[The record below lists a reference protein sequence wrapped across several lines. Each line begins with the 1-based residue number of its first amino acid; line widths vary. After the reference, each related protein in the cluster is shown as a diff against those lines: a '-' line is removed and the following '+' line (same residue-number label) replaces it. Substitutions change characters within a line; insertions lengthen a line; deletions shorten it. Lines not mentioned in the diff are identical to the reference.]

1 MVLDIAP
8 PHRPA
13 LSGAHLWRLPVSR
26 CPPSGALITSP
37 AKLTPHPVPKGSVM
51 STSTAPTTAS
61 ATDTAP
67 ATDTAAHTTAAGD
80 AATALTVRKVGG
92 RIGAVISG
100 VRLGGDL
107 APETVAAIRAA
118 LLEHKVVFFRGQD
131 HLDEEAHEAFGRL
144 LGTPVAHP
152 TVPSADGRYSFPIDS
167 DYGGRANQWHTDV
180 TFVPAYPAF
189 SILRAVVIP
198 PYGGNTLWANTATAY
213 ERLPEPLR
221 VLAEGLRAVHS
232 NDYDYAAL
240 RPDTLP
246 EQLVRFREVFAS
258 TKFLTEHPV
267 VRVHPETG
275 ERTLLLGNFVQR
287 ISGLTGADSRALV
300 DLFQSHV
307 ERPENTVRWQ
317 WQVGDVAIW
326 DNRATQHYGVDD
338 SDAHDRKL
346 RRVTIDGDVPV
357 GVDGRSS
364 VLLAPEGVPDPAF
377 GIASGAST
385 AQPAA

>member
-1 MVLDIAP
+1 M
-8 PHRPA
+8 
-13 LSGAHLWRLPVSR
+13 
-26 CPPSGALITSP
+26 TS
-37 AKLTPHPVPKGSVM
+37 
-51 STSTAPTTAS
+51 
-61 ATDTAP
+61 AP
-67 ATDTAAHTTAAGD
+67 ATDTRPAQDSDDPGV
-80 AATALTVRKVGG
+80 TVEKVGG
-92 RIGAVISG
+92 RLGAVLSG

-107 APETVAAIRAA
+107 PPATVAAVRSA
-118 LLEHKVVFFRGQD
+118 LLRHKVVFFRGQG
-131 HLDEEAHEAFGRL
+131 HLDEDSHEAFGRL

-167 DYGGRANQWHTDV
+167 DHGGRANQWHTDV

-189 SILRAVVIP
+189 SILRAVTVP

-213 ERLPEPLR
+213 THLPESLR
-221 VLAEGLRAVHS
+221 ALADGLRAVHS

-240 RPDTLP
+240 RPDAVP
-246 EQLVRFREVFAS
+246 EQLERFREVFAS

-275 ERTLLLGNFVQR
+275 ERVLLLGNFVQR
-287 ISGLTGADSRALV
+287 VVGLTGRDSRALV

-317 WQVGDVAIW
+317 WRAGDVAIW

-338 SDAHDRKL
+338 SDDHERKL

-364 VLLAPEGVPDPAF
+364 VLLSPESVPDPAF
-377 GIASGAST
+377 GIASGNSAT
-385 AQPAA
+385 

>member
-1 MVLDIAP
+1 
-8 PHRPA
+8 
-13 LSGAHLWRLPVSR
+13 
-26 CPPSGALITSP
+26 
-37 AKLTPHPVPKGSVM
+37 M
-51 STSTAPTTAS
+51 STATTTESVTES
-61 ATDTAP
+61 ATESV
-67 ATDTAAHTTAAGD
+67 
-80 AATALTVRKVGG
+80 TVQKVGG
-92 RIGAVISG
+92 RLGAVISG

-107 APETVAAIRAA
+107 PAETVAEIRSA
-118 LLEHKVVFFRGQD
+118 LLAHKVVFFRGQD

-213 ERLPEPLR
+213 ENLPEPLR
-221 VLAEGLRAVHS
+221 ALADSLRAVHS

-240 RPDTLP
+240 RPGALP
-246 EQLVRFREVFAS
+246 EQLARFREIFAS

-287 ISGLTGADSRALV
+287 ISGLPGADSRALLG
-300 DLFQSHV
+300 LFQSHV

-338 SDAHDRKL
+338 SDDHVRKL

-357 GVDGRSS
+357 GVDGHAS
-364 VLLAPEGVPDPAF
+364 VLLSPESVPDPAF
-377 GIASGAST
+377 GIASGDSAEE
-385 AQPAA
+385 PAAV

>member
-1 MVLDIAP
+1 MTTV
-8 PHRPA
+8 
-13 LSGAHLWRLPVSR
+13 
-26 CPPSGALITSP
+26 T
-37 AKLTPHPVPKGSVM
+37 
-51 STSTAPTTAS
+51 TSTP
-61 ATDTAP
+61 
-67 ATDTAAHTTAAGD
+67 
-80 AATALTVRKVGG
+80 ALTVQKLGG
-92 RIGAVISG
+92 RLGAVISG

-107 APETVAAIRAA
+107 APETVAEIRSA
-118 LLEHKVVFFRGQD
+118 LLAHKVVFFRGQD

-152 TVPSADGRYSFPIDS
+152 TVPSADERYSFPIDS

-198 PYGGNTLWANTATAY
+198 PYGGDTLWANTATAY
-213 ERLPEPLR
+213 ENLPEPLR
-221 VLAEGLRAVHS
+221 NLADGLRAVHS

-240 RPDTLP
+240 RPGALP
-246 EQLVRFREVFAS
+246 EQLARFREVFAS

-275 ERTLLLGNFVQR
+275 ERTLVLGNFVQR

-300 DLFQSHV
+300 QLFQAHV
-307 ERPENTVRWQ
+307 ERPENTVRWS

-338 SDAHDRKL
+338 SDDHDRKL

-364 VLLAPEGVPDPAF
+364 TLLAPESVPEPAF
-377 GIASGAST
+377 GIASGASANGT
-385 AQPAA
+385 VA

>member
-1 MVLDIAP
+1 
-8 PHRPA
+8 
-13 LSGAHLWRLPVSR
+13 
-26 CPPSGALITSP
+26 
-37 AKLTPHPVPKGSVM
+37 M
-51 STSTAPTTAS
+51 STATTA
-61 ATDTAP
+61 DTV
-67 ATDTAAHTTAAGD
+67 
-80 AATALTVRKVGG
+80 TVQKVGG
-92 RIGAVISG
+92 RLGAVISG

-107 APETVAAIRAA
+107 PAETVTEIRAA
-118 LLEHKVVFFRGQD
+118 LLAHKVVFFRGQD
-131 HLDEEAHEAFGRL
+131 HLDEAAHEAFGRL

-213 ERLPEPLR
+213 ENLPEPLR
-221 VLAEGLRAVHS
+221 ALADSLRAVHS

-240 RPDTLP
+240 RPGALP
-246 EQLVRFREVFAS
+246 EQLARFREVFAS

-287 ISGLTGADSRALV
+287 ISGLTGADSRALLG
-300 DLFQSHV
+300 LFQSHV

-338 SDAHDRKL
+338 SDDHVRKL

-357 GVDGRSS
+357 GVDGSAS
-364 VLLAPEGVPDPAF
+364 VLLAPESVPDPAF
-377 GIASGAST
+377 GIASGDSAEEPV
-385 AQPAA
+385 AV

>member
-1 MVLDIAP
+1 MTTTTPAP
-8 PHRPA
+8 
-13 LSGAHLWRLPVSR
+13 V
-26 CPPSGALITSP
+26 
-37 AKLTPHPVPKGSVM
+37 V
-51 STSTAPTTAS
+51 
-61 ATDTAP
+61 
-67 ATDTAAHTTAAGD
+67 
-80 AATALTVRKVGG
+80 TVQKVGG
-92 RIGAVISG
+92 RLGAVLTG

-107 APETVAAIRAA
+107 PADTVAEIRAA

-131 HLDEEAHEAFGRL
+131 HLDEEQHEAFGRL

-167 DYGGRANQWHTDV
+167 DHGGRANQWHSDV

-189 SILRAVVIP
+189 SILRALVVP

-213 ERLPEPLR
+213 ARLPQPLR
-221 VLAEGLRAVHS
+221 RLADELRAVHS

-240 RPDTLP
+240 RPDALP
-246 EQLVRFREVFAS
+246 EQLARFREVFTS

-267 VRVHPETG
+267 VRVHLETG
-275 ERTLLLGNFVQR
+275 ERVLLLGNFVQR
-287 ISGLTGADSRALV
+287 IKGLTAPDSRALLQ
-300 DLFQSHV
+300 LFQCHI

-317 WQVGDVAIW
+317 WQAGDVAIW

-338 SDAHDRKL
+338 SDDHERKL

-364 VLLAPEGVPDPAF
+364 VLLSPESVPDPAF
-377 GIASGAST
+377 GVASGASST
-385 AQPAA
+385 ADTSGVPAAEAATA